1 MERRKSLTVIELVVV
16 IAVIGMLIG
25 LLLPF
30 VAKVQE
36 AEKTR
41 KEAFKK
47 LVKEPETMPYLDK

>member
-1 MERRKSLTVIELVVV
+1 MKKRKGLTIIELIVV
-16 IAVIGMLIG
+16 IAVIGILVG
-25 LLLPF
+25 LLLPL

-41 KEAFKK
+41 KEAYKK